1 IFLCQE
7 SGTVNLFNLLKR
19 VPGCAKAD
27 ENVVKEYNSRTIP
40 SKTLCQMKKLSLQS
54 QLIKKML
61 ENGEDI
67 NIEDAAETP
76 KTSHSE
82 GLGAVKTALQYFDQQ
97 GVSIMDLLT

>member
-1 IFLCQE
+1 MHQLSYMNNTKQDIMPDE
-7 SGTVNLFNLLKR
+7 ETIAAVTVN
-19 VPGCAKAD
+19 
-27 ENVVKEYNSRTIP
+27 
-40 SKTLCQMKKLSLQS
+40 
-54 QLIKKML
+54 KKML